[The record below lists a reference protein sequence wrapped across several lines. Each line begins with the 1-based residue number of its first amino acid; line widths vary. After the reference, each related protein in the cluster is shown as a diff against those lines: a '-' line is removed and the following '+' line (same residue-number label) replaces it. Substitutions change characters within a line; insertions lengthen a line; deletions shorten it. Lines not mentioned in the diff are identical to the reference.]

1 LWGNTFIIAGKEA
14 GPDGQLFR
22 IGVLGISAYLAGVA
36 VQTIGLPPLL
46 GMLIMGI
53 VLRNTG
59 SVEIKGPYLVL
70 TADIRFVHRSICH
83 SPGGSH

>member
-1 LWGNTFIIAGKEA
+1 MIVGKEA
-14 GPDGQLFR
+14 AGTDGQLFR
-22 IGVLGISAYLAGVA
+22 IGVLGISAYLAGVL
-36 VQTIGLPPLL
+36 VQAIGLPPLL

-59 SVEIKGPYLVL
+59 SVKIKGPYLVL
-70 TADIRFVHRSICH
+70 TADIRFVHWSTCH